1 MNARDIVR
9 KAADAESSASEWL
22 RRDERG
28 SWERCAQAMIDET
41 AARRAELRMS
51 DEAAA
56 AEMADRLVLL
66 ALRAMIADGK
76 KQKGKR

>member
-9 KAADAESSASEWL
+9 RASELESSASEWL
-22 RRDERG
+22 RLDEFG
-28 SWERCAQAMIDET
+28 TWERCAQSMIDET
-41 AARRAELRMS
+41 AARRAELGMS

-66 ALRAMIADGK
+66 ALRAMIADAGK
-76 KQKGKR
+76 RKGKR